1 MKNFKLNTLLILSFF
16 LSFNAFSQDT
26 IFFKS
31 KDKIIVFVKEVSQT
45 EIQYKKF
52 ELPDGPMYVV
62 DKTVIDKI
70 VYKNGYTESMTV
82 AAVQTATVAQNPEPF
97 NVLYE
102 NKPAVHTEKITYE
115 DAKRRY
121 YYMSNLANSH
131 PDVNK
136 RPMLLKSVKSI
147 RNTKYGQDATRT
159 VAIVFGALT
168 IATGA
173 IYGVITKINANN
185 GGTTGSDFVMAPV
198 AFGSLAVVL
207 AGTSIAFNVSLK
219 KKRHDF
225 VKAYNE

>member
-1 MKNFKLNTLLILSFF
+1 MKNFKFHTLFIFSIF
-16 LSFNAFSQDT
+16 LSYSSFSQDT

-31 KDKIIVFVKEVSQT
+31 KDKIVVFVKEVSQT

-62 DKTVIDKI
+62 ERDVVDKI

-82 AAVQTATVAQNPEPF
+82 AAKTPAVVQDPQPF
-97 NVLYE
+97 TVLYE
-102 NKPAVHTEKITYE
+102 NKPAVHNEKITYE

-131 PDVNK
+131 PNESK
-136 RPMLLKSVKSI
+136 RPMLLQAAKSI
-147 RNTKYGQDATRT
+147 RNLKYGQDATRT
-159 VAIVFGALT
+159 VGIVFGAMT

-173 IYGVITKINANN
+173 IYGLITRINANN
-185 GGTTGSDFVMAPV
+185 GGTSGSDFVIAPI
-198 AFGSLAVVL
+198 ACGSLAVVM
-207 AGTSIAFNVSLK
+207 AGTSIAFHVNLK